1 MADLRYTYR
10 FASEHLGHRRD
21 DNFVLYSDHV
31 EVASMTSI
39 REAARALAAAEEA
52 DEERPFLW
60 IDMYRPTHED
70 LTELAEAFSLHPLA
84 IEDAIEAHQRP
95 KYERYGSTEFVVL
108 RPAVIRR
115 NRPQTPTGLTDAQ
128 TGAAAGGT
136 RNTGGADGS
145 GASEPAEAQ
154 SVDIKVGEI
163 HIFLGARFIIVIR
176 HGTLLDTQNV
186 REVFESDTRFSG
198 FPQFS
203 ALYRVMDRIVD
214 NYLPVVAILED
225 QTDDLEERIFTGT
238 PAQSQDIYH
247 LSRELIELDR
257 AVKPLEGVIDTLF
270 NSLVVHTVPAEL
282 QRGLRDVADHIHSVN
297 ERVERLR
304 SVLRE
309 LFTFNS
315 TLISEAQNEDMRRMN
330 ELSIQQNEQM
340 KKISGWAGILFF
352 PSLVAGTY
360 GMNFDT
366 MPELHWIFGYPFA
379 LGLMVAGSGFL
390 FWLFKRAGWL

>member
-10 FASEHLGHRRD
+10 FASEHIGKRRD
-21 DNFVLYSDHV
+21 DNFVLYSDNA

-39 REAARALAAAEEA
+39 REAARALAAAEES

-70 LTELAEAFSLHPLA
+70 LTELAESFSLHPLA

-95 KYERYGSTEFVVL
+95 KFERYGSTEFVVL

-115 NRPQTPTGLTDAQ
+115 EKSAEKSDAQ
-128 TGAAAGGT
+128 AAAGT
-136 RNTGGADGS
+136 SAPPVEIR
-145 GASEPAEAQ
+145 
-154 SVDIKVGEI
+154 VGEV

-186 REVFESDTRFSG
+186 REVFESDTRFTG

-225 QTDDLEERIFTGT
+225 QTDDLEERIFTGS
-238 PAQSQDIYH
+238 PAKSQDIYH

-257 AVKPLEGVIDTLF
+257 AVKPLEGVIDNLF
-270 NSLVVHTVPAEL
+270 TSLVVHTVPAEL
-282 QRGLRDVADHIHSVN
+282 QRGLRDVADHIHGVN

-315 TLISEAQNEDMRRMN
+315 TIISEAQNEDMRRMN

-340 KKISGWAGILFF
+340 KKISAWAGILFF

-360 GMNFDT
+360 GMNFAN
-366 MPELHWIFGYPFA
+366 MPELHWVLGYPFA
-379 LGLMVAGSGFL
+379 LLLMVAGSGFL